1 MKIALNNTFITDNS
15 KDVESG
21 CYFVVSN
28 SNSKYADDAL
38 DSGANLISPKQA
50 MELLRLKNCIKI
62 IGITGTNGK
71 TTTAFLLAH
80 TLSNLGHKS
89 AVSGTCGSFVDGK
102 QIAKK
107 GLTTSQIL
115 ETISYIKQA
124 VESGCEYFIMEVSS
138 HAIAQNRIEGL
149 EFELKIFT
157 NLSQDHLDYHKSFSE
172 YASVKSSFLLDE
184 CNKIINGDDL
194 NISYNNTNSLTYSLF
209 SGDIYASSFELKSGI
224 NATIK
229 NSTEEANLSLD
240 LHGKFNLYNAL
251 GVIGATKKLLN
262 LDLQSICDGLK
273 GFKGVAGRMEIVS
286 HKPAIIVDFAHTP
299 DGIEKVLSSLE
310 GSELIVVFGAGGD
323 RDKSK
328 RPIMGQIVSKYAKVA
343 IVTSDNPRSENPNDI
358 IEEVALLM
366 PKNTIKIQDRKE
378 AITKAMA
385 MQNGEILLILGKGD
399 EDYQEINGVKYPFSD
414 QEVVKEILNKKDK

>member
-124 VESGCEYFIMEVSS
+124 VESGCEYFIMEISS

-184 CNKIINGDDL
+184 CNKIINGDDK

-358 IEEVALLM
+358 IEEVASLM
-366 PKNTIKIQDRKE
+366 PKNTIKITDRKE

>member
-50 MELLRLKNCIKI
+50 IELLGLKNCIKI

-149 EFELKIFT
+149 EFALKIFT
-157 NLSQDHLDYHKSFSE
+157 NLSQDHLDFHKSFDE
-172 YASVKSSFLLDE
+172 YARVKSSFLSDSSD
-184 CNKIINGDDL
+184 KIINGDDL

-224 NATIK
+224 NAIIK
-229 NSTEEANLSLD
+229 NGTEEANLSFD

-399 EDYQEINGVKYPFSD
+399 EDYQEINGIKYPFSD

>member
-209 SGDIYASSFELKSGI
+209 SGDICASNFELKSGI

-310 GSELIVVFGAGGD
+310 ESELIVVFGAGGD

-358 IEEVALLM
+358 IEEVASLM

>member
-50 MELLRLKNCIKI
+50 MELLGLKNCIKT

-115 ETISYIKQA
+115 ETINYIKQA

-328 RPIMGQIVSKYAKVA
+328 RPIMGQIVSKYAKIA